1 MSDIAAGAITDS
13 NAGFTIGGV
22 FERTFS
28 ILGRNFVPFFLLSAV
43 ATLPYLA
50 FYWIQSAAPLALAKP
65 GAALALPFIIGFV
78 LKMFTQA
85 VILHAAFQD
94 LRGRPISINDSFRVG
109 FARFLPIVGLII
121 LEGLGVGLGTVLLVV
136 PGIILLL
143 MWYLALPACVVE
155 RLGPVASLSRS
166 AALTKGHRWKI
177 LGLILV
183 LGIAGG
189 IIAAVLPLAAKMV
202 LGRIGFVVV
211 QYLVQALI
219 AVINGIIVIVLYR
232 NLRVAKEGL
241 DTEQIAAVFD

>member
-1 MSDIAAGAITDS
+1 MSDIAGGTVIDS
-13 NAGFTIGGV
+13 NTGFTIGDV

-50 FYWIQSAAPLALAKP
+50 FYWIQSAAPLAPTRP
-65 GAALALPFIIGFV
+65 GAAMALPFIIGFV

-121 LEGLGVGLGTVLLVV
+121 LEGLGIVLGSILLVV
-136 PGIILLL
+136 PGIILML

-155 RLGPVASLSRS
+155 QLGPVKSLSRS
-166 AALTKGHRWKI
+166 AELTKGHRWKI

-183 LGIAGG
+183 VGIAGG
-189 IIAAVLPLAAKMV
+189 IVAGVLPLLTKMI

-219 AVINGIIVIVLYR
+219 AVVNGIIVVVLYR